1 MAGVVDLGAQNSH
14 IKGRTISRK
23 EKNPDKSDA
32 IECSGVAICITNR
45 LLDLTEACS
54 DIHRSP
60 QLLRS
65 SELGPIDHERSATV
79 VMI

>member
-1 MAGVVDLGAQNSH
+1 ME
-14 IKGRTISRK
+14 KTIMS
-23 EKNPDKSDA
+23 NYDA
-32 IECSGVAICITNR
+32 IECSGDAIRITNR

-65 SELGPIDHERSATV
+65 SEIGPIDHERSLLWIHPGEVSQAG
-79 VMI
+79 